1 MRLAFE
7 LSESSAMKTVFFG
20 TPNYATGSIRALLS
34 SGIEVSLICT
44 RPPRRAGRGRRSTP
58 TPVAELGHQLEI
70 PVITPERLDADAIE
84 RIQSVGADAFVV
96 VAYGRFIPD
105 ALLDHPLLGVL
116 NIHPSLLPKHRGPSP
131 VASAILN
138 GDSHSGAT
146 VMLLDE
152 GMDSGPILM
161 QSAPVQI
168 TPDDR
173 CDALTER
180 LFALGSEM
188 LPDALTRL
196 ASGEIK
202 AREQNHADAT
212 VTKLIRKE
220 DGQIDWRDSADRIVR
235 MNRAFH
241 PWPGTATTWRGQPF
255 KVVDAAPAD
264 VSPAATTRAA
274 PGTVF
279 KGDDGEVYVV
289 AGHGSSLK
297 LVTVQQA
304 GRRAMAVS
312 DFVIGQPEFV
322 GSQLGAEST

>member
-1 MRLAFE
+1 MQLACE

-44 RPPRRAGRGRRSTP
+44 RPPRRAGRGRRLTP
-58 TPVAELGHQLEI
+58 TPVAELGNQLKI
-70 PVITPERLDADAIE
+70 TVITPERLDADAIE

-96 VAYGRFIPD
+96 VAYGRFIPN
-105 ALLDHPLLGVL
+105 ALLEHLPLGVL

-131 VASAILN
+131 VATAILD
-138 GDSHSGAT
+138 GDSHTGAT

-168 TPDDR
+168 TPEDR

-180 LFALGSEM
+180 LFALGSDM

-196 ASGEIK
+196 ASGEIT
-202 AREQNHADAT
+202 ARQQNHDEAT
-212 VTKLIRKE
+212 ITALIRKE
-220 DGQIDWRDSADRIVR
+220 DGQINWRDSADRITR

-255 KVVDAAPAD
+255 KVVDATPAN
-264 VSPAATTRAA
+264 VLPATTRAA
-274 PGTVF
+274 SGTVF

-289 AGHGSSLK
+289 AGNGSSLK

-312 DFVIGQPEFV
+312 DFVVGQPEFV
-322 GSQLGAEST
+322 GSQLGAESI